1 MDPANHMT
9 WFNDGMLESTDQTT
23 WHLITKQGLS
33 TQPTPSMPTKPNDAC
48 TEHVI
53 FDIFKLCRE
62 CLLGGQVN
70 CFYPLSL
77 AQDFSCKLSYSQ
89 NFPLSSQR
97 LIDSSLLI
105 FSSRTNDRIL
115 IYFICEMLI
124 HPHQTHETIRPR
136 DPPDQTH
143 RAHGVRQDV
152 YKQEMGICQVSEPW
166 LSRHKIKLDKI

>member
-105 FSSRTNDRIL
+105 FPSRTNDRIL
-115 IYFICEMLI
+115 IYFIWSFQDSTLGSFTTYPWWKI
-124 HPHQTHETIRPR
+124 LWLT
-136 DPPDQTH
+136 
-143 RAHGVRQDV
+143 GVMTN
-152 YKQEMGICQVSEPW
+152 QERMAGVPLRSKFRRFW
-166 LSRHKIKLDKI
+166 FFLRKLPNIL